1 MARAFRIHSEVMGT
15 SRSRHQGPSRAARA
29 APPQT
34 ERPAGRAARPT
45 KQDQSSHL
53 LEKALARW
61 ESEGGRVQQN
71 SQRLRRNEPDVP
83 QAASG
88 TGQTPAA
95 FLSWALPYKAVIA
108 AALDPII
115 TIDSTGVIQSVS
127 DSVHRV
133 FGWTPAELIGRNVS
147 VLMPEPHRSAHDGYI
162 ACYHATGRTEHLNRA
177 RRFEAVRKDGTF
189 FPIEVCVARV
199 DLTGVAAPLFV
210 GIIRDL
216 SQHSKAPVEGG
227 ALSGDATLAATEDHT
242 QLNELLAEQTSALH
256 AAHLRLRMTDRMA
269 SIGAL
274 AAGLG
279 HDMNNVLLP
288 VRAHL
293 NAAQA
298 LTMKPEVREHVEAV
312 LQSVTYLQQL
322 ADGLHF
328 LALDTDSEVPEGS
341 TTDVRAWW
349 SQVGPLLSKAVPK
362 HVKVAVSLPK
372 GLPEVGISP
381 HGLTQAV
388 LNLVVNAGQAIPQPS
403 LSTLKRHGRK
413 QRQGLVRIRAK
424 VTERGANVRLS
435 VTDNGVG
442 MTPEV
447 QRNAFEMFYTTK
459 TRGLGTGLGLPLVAR
474 VVGRVKGSI
483 HIESELGKGTTVEL
497 LLPVASH
504 ETQPAS
510 ALAAVITLSD
520 ERAAILIQHLLEDSG
535 IRTAL
540 GTDPMSADI
549 WIAEPTDTLAGHGR
563 AWRKRRPRG
572 VLVLL
577 GRPSN
582 RSARSW
588 TSLHPLTI
596 EEPGDLDAIR
606 ATLSRAIST

>member
-1 MARAFRIHSEVMGT
+1 MTRAIRIHSDLMGN
-15 SRSRHQGPSRAARA
+15 SRSRHQGPSRTAR

-34 ERPAGRAARPT
+34 ERPAGRAERPT

-61 ESEGGRVQQN
+61 ENEGGRVQQH
-71 SQRLRRNEPDVP
+71 SLQLRPSEPEVP
-83 QAASG
+83 HAASA
-88 TGQTPAA
+88 TGQTAVA
-95 FLSWALPYKAVIA
+95 FPS
-108 AALDPII
+108 
-115 TIDSTGVIQSVS
+115 
-127 DSVHRV
+127 
-133 FGWTPAELIGRNVS
+133 E
-147 VLMPEPHRSAHDGYI
+147 
-162 ACYHATGRTEHLNRA
+162 
-177 RRFEAVRKDGTF
+177 
-189 FPIEVCVARV
+189 
-199 DLTGVAAPLFV
+199 
-210 GIIRDL
+210 
-216 SQHSKAPVEGG
+216 
-227 ALSGDATLAATEDHT
+227 

-298 LTMKPEVREHVEAV
+298 LTMIPEVREHVEAV

-328 LALDTDSEVPEGS
+328 LALDTDSEVPEGA
-341 TTDVRAWW
+341 TTELRAWW

-362 HVKVAVSLPK
+362 HVKVVVSLPK

-403 LSTLKRHGRK
+403 PSTSKRQVHK
-413 QRQGLVRIRAK
+413 QRQGLVRIRAQVVK
-424 VTERGANVRLS
+424 RGAHVRLS

-474 VVGRVKGSI
+474 VVGRVKGSV
-483 HIESELGKGTTVEL
+483 HIQSELGKGTTVEL

-504 ETQPAS
+504 EMRPAT
-510 ALAAVITLSD
+510 ALAAVITLTD

-535 IRTAL
+535 VRTAL
-540 GTDPMSADI
+540 GSDPKSADI
-549 WIAEPTDTLAGHGR
+549 WIAEPADALAGQAR
-563 AWRKRRPRG
+563 AWRKRHPQG

-582 RSARSW
+582 RSTRSW
-588 TSLHPLTI
+588 TSLQPLTI
-596 EEPGDLDAIR
+596 EDPGDLDAIR